1 MDTVEFRNTLL
12 QAFSEEAP
20 DLLGKAEKS
29 FFDLD
34 EADEFDQVSHC
45 ESLKRALHSFKGS
58 ASAIGRADIR
68 DVCHAMEDMVL
79 LIAQDQKLPERMDA
93 LQFGLQFL
101 HIAAANPADSLDPE
115 NILSV
120 LSNPALLQQIISTTD
135 EPETP
140 ADEIS
145 EETATAQ
152 QKETETTKNTESQK
166 NIAQSPTPNA
176 VSDITSALSETI
188 RVSISKIENMQSNV
202 GEMVAIRL
210 QQDDSLSLLNDLQ
223 RHVASMATQW
233 RTLGSEIR
241 EFKQHLS
248 PTLSV
253 KLDSRVS
260 TFTAA
265 VKQAER
271 QLFHLSQQMGS
282 QTGQLSLL
290 CDAMDTGLRAI
301 RMMPLGPFLESFRAT
316 ARDAARSLG
325 KSHTGV

>member
-93 LQFGLQFL
+93 LQFGPQFL

-166 NIAQSPTPNA
+166 TLRHHQ
-176 VSDITSALSETI
+176 
-188 RVSISKIENMQSNV
+188 
-202 GEMVAIRL
+202 RL
-210 QQDDSLSLLNDLQ
+210 TLFLILLARYQ
-223 RHVASMATQW
+223 KPF
-233 RTLGSEIR
+233 EY
-241 EFKQHLS
+241 
-248 PTLSV
+248 
-253 KLDSRVS
+253 
-260 TFTAA
+260 
-265 VKQAER
+265 
-271 QLFHLSQQMGS
+271 
-282 QTGQLSLL
+282 LL
-290 CDAMDTGLRAI
+290 A
-301 RMMPLGPFLESFRAT
+301 
-316 ARDAARSLG
+316 
-325 KSHTGV
+325 K

>member
-1 MDTVEFRNTLL
+1 
-12 QAFSEEAP
+12 
-20 DLLGKAEKS
+20 
-29 FFDLD
+29 
-34 EADEFDQVSHC
+34 
-45 ESLKRALHSFKGS
+45 
-58 ASAIGRADIR
+58 
-68 DVCHAMEDMVL
+68 
-79 LIAQDQKLPERMDA
+79 
-93 LQFGLQFL
+93 
-101 HIAAANPADSLDPE
+101 
-115 NILSV
+115 
-120 LSNPALLQQIISTTD
+120 
-135 EPETP
+135 
-140 ADEIS
+140 
-145 EETATAQ
+145 
-152 QKETETTKNTESQK
+152 
-166 NIAQSPTPNA
+166 
-176 VSDITSALSETI
+176 
-188 RVSISKIENMQSNV
+188 MQSNV

-316 ARDAARSLG
+316 ARDAARSLEKVTLECDDRG
-325 KSHTGV
+325 IEIDRLVLEHIREPILHLVRNAVGHGIETPENRQALSKPETGSIRIRAELRGDYVSIAIMDDGAGFNRERIFKKHLH